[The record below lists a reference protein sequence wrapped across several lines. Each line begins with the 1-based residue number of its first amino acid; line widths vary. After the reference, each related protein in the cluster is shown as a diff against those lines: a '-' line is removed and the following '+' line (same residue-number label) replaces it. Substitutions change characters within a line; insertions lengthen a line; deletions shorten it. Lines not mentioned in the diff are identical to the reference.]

1 MPFDILADHSVETA
15 VALTVRRQLEHAHAQ
30 RPEGRALPVSECV
43 SE

>member
-1 MPFDILADHSVETA
+1 VPFDILADHSVETA
-15 VALTVRRQLEHAHAQ
+15 VALTARRQLEHAQ